1 MRNII
6 KEMEKYPDR
15 KWIEIEGE
23 IIGWIDTPVPQHR
36 VDADKVINDIKKHI
50 GRDVD

>member
-6 KEMEKYPDR
+6 EEMNKYPNR

-23 IIGWIDTPVPQHR
+23 IIGYIDSPVPQHR
-36 VDADKVINDIKKHI
+36 VDADKVINDVRKHMN
-50 GRDVD
+50 RDVE